1 MFYLVAA
8 IECLAVNFLVW
19 LCASLLCLPASRLV
33 LKITRHRHP
42 GTVANSLFAVRVL
55 PAALATILAV
65 IFALPAFLLFEPRPS
80 NDYVGPLQ
88 IAIAASGG
96 LIYVIMIFR
105 AARSLRASWM
115 VEKYWKARSHRIQLP
130 GVDAPAYSVNGIPSL
145 FVVTGTL
152 RPCVFVGR
160 EIIEELSAEEMA
172 AAARH
177 EMAHIRSRDNLKQL
191 LLDISRPPAWLM
203 RLGIHDEVW
212 MDTAEL
218 AADHSTLSAGNAP
231 LQLASALLK
240 VGRLRSSFAAHF
252 AASGAHLVPTHCSPR
267 LETRVTHLIALA
279 DEGFDSR
286 LQQFSRRM
294 LLALAITG
302 TVIFILSYAATA
314 SVMLKE
320 VEEALD
326 VLF

>member
-8 IECLAVNFLVW
+8 VECLAVNFLVW
-19 LCASLLCLPASRLV
+19 LCASLLCLPGSRLI
-33 LKITRHRHP
+33 LKLTRHRHP
-42 GTVANSLFAVRVL
+42 GTAANSLFAVRIL
-55 PAALATILAV
+55 PAALATISAI

-96 LIYVIMIFR
+96 LIYAIMIFR
-105 AARSLRASWM
+105 AVRALRASLL

-172 AAARH
+172 AAAGH

-203 RLGIHDEVW
+203 RLGIDDNLW
-212 MDTAEL
+212 MDTVEL

-240 VGRLRSSFAAHF
+240 VGRLRSSFTAHF
-252 AASGAHLVPTHCSPR
+252 AASGAHLVSAHCSPR
-267 LETRVTHLIALA
+267 LENRVTHLIALA
-279 DEGFDSR
+279 DQDFHAR
-286 LQQFSRRM
+286 AQQFSRRM
-294 LLALAITG
+294 LFALAITG
-302 TVIFILSYAATA
+302 TALFILSYAATA
-314 SVMLKE
+314 PVMLRF